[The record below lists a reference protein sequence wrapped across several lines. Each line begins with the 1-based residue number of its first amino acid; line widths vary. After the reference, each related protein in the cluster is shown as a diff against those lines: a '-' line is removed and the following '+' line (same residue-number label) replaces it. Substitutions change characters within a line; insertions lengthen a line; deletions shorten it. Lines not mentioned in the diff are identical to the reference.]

1 MQLLLEEKC
10 ECGFVRDKD
19 GLFDGFNKIPFTTD
33 HLVAVLPAA
42 HPLAKR
48 EYLSLEEI
56 KDEPFLFLNK
66 NTTMY
71 TICANACREAGF
83 EPNVAF
89 TGLRGENLIDL
100 VAKGMGVALLTKRPI
115 SGLVHDDVVL
125 VDVVPYVTTSICL
138 VYPKQKKIAD
148 PLKSF
153 LGYVQN
159 YAKENKT
166 VDET

>member
-1 MQLLLEEKC
+1 
-10 ECGFVRDKD
+10 
-19 GLFDGFNKIPFTTD
+19 
-33 HLVAVLPAA
+33 
-42 HPLAKR
+42 
-48 EYLSLEEI
+48 
-56 KDEPFLFLNK
+56 
-66 NTTMY
+66 MY

-115 SGLVHDDVVL
+115 ANLVPENVVL

-138 VYPKQKKIAD
+138 VYPRQKKLAE

-153 LGYVQN
+153 LSYVQN
-159 YAKENKT
+159 YVKENGT
-166 VDET
+166 VSQT